1 MKVPEWAN
9 ESLKIAGGVSACAGG
24 VIAVITAIAGA
35 VKSSKAR
42 QEIADLIVGEIL
54 EKHSDLTS
62 TDVKSVVRTEL
73 KSSDYWKSLDFCE
86 KGMVTEM
93 VTKDLLKKVSRKEAV
108 TC

>member
-1 MKVPEWAN
+1 MKIPEGLN
-9 ESLKIAGGVSACAGG
+9 EGLKLAGGISACAGG
-24 VIAVITAIAGA
+24 VIAVITAITGA

-54 EKHSDLTS
+54 DKHPALTA
-62 TDVKSVVRTEL
+62 TDVKSVVRTDL

-93 VTKDLLKKVSRKEAV
+93 VTKSLFARVGRKEAIV
-108 TC
+108 C